1 MIILEFQKKEKINNL
16 ALKQAILKILQAQT
30 YEMAMQNYLE
40 LYLTVPNHMLKQY
53 LKTPIVKGNKAL
65 KDLPIIKRILT
76 DFRKQ
81 DIFYYQV
88 VLGIDDRGNLIHGKE
103 AEYIFRKE
111 KSDLELYQE
120 YKEKQ
125 TFYHRLNDAILKK
138 DTAYLQTQIAF
149 LAQSKSYAWTIYYF
163 GLSPSMSRG
172 QKLCKKTS
180 IT

>member
-81 DIFYYQV
+81 DIFY
-88 VLGIDDRGNLIHGKE
+88 
-103 AEYIFRKE
+103 
-111 KSDLELYQE
+111 
-120 YKEKQ
+120 
-125 TFYHRLNDAILKK
+125 
-138 DTAYLQTQIAF
+138 
-149 LAQSKSYAWTIYYF
+149 
-163 GLSPSMSRG
+163 
-172 QKLCKKTS
+172 
-180 IT
+180 